1 MYLTGFPSEE
11 FPPRKFLAASRN
23 LPIAGPDSHE
33 YKEGMSNRQNW
44 EAFVFKSWRFSTIFL
59 IILLSAQVTHVF
71 ADNLIP
77 ADRRITWNPGIP
89 GGIPNRTTIFANV
102 KNAPYNAVG
111 DGVHDDT
118 VAIQQAITACP
129 TGQVVYIP
137 PGTYRTSGSL
147 NIGRF
152 KTVRGAGPSQTKIID
167 YGTSDIF
174 NMVSGSIS
182 WSATD
187 ISSGYT
193 KDSTTLTLASSTLAT
208 VGCYLCIDQ
217 LNKGGIVDMG
227 DCNWCFRQNG
237 ANRNMS
243 QIVKVTAV
251 NGNTVTISP
260 PLYYTFEAAYAPQ
273 AARIQS
279 DLNSMVQYSGVEDLY
294 VERRTTGT
302 ASTFML
308 NYAVNCWVKNV
319 ESYNAQGYHV
329 RLQRSYGC
337 VVRDSYFHHGNS
349 GYSAATADHGYGLIL
364 MCQNSDNLIENNIFY
379 YLRHSM
385 VFSGGGSGN
394 VLGYNYSYRM
404 FDDYYPNTDW
414 LMGDLLTH
422 GSHPYMNLF
431 EGNVVDL
438 LFFDG
443 VHGSSS
449 HNTAFRNYATAR
461 SLGEATTVKYALR
474 GACADFTN
482 RYENVIGCVL
492 TSPGVS
498 GAYDPSNISGWGTQT
513 YVWLLGYKPQGGYG
527 TATPSDPLVASTLLR
542 HGNYDYIT
550 KSTHWDPSITNQT
563 LPASLY
569 LPSKPGWWDST
580 PWPPIGP
587 DVSGYTN
594 AIPAYKRFT
603 GTSVSKPNAPTNLR
617 IVP

>member
-1 MYLTGFPSEE
+1 MSSEQSLGAVRVMTGGFGTALL
-11 FPPRKFLAASRN
+11 LAA
-23 LPIAGPDSHE
+23 LFFGQMSH
-33 YKEGMSNRQNW
+33 
-44 EAFVFKSWRFSTIFL
+44 AL
-59 IILLSAQVTHVF
+59 

-77 ADRRITWNPGIP
+77 DNRRITWNPGIP
-89 GGIPNRTTIFANV
+89 GGIPYRTTIFANV
-102 KNAPYNAVG
+102 KNSPYNAVG

-118 VAIQQAITACP
+118 AAIQQAISACP

-137 PGTYRTSGSL
+137 AGTYKTTSALS
-147 NIGRF
+147 IGRF
-152 KTVRGAGPSQTKIID
+152 KTVRGAGPTQTKIIS
-167 YGTSDIF
+167 YGTDDVF
-174 NMVSGSIS
+174 DLVSGSIS
-182 WSATD
+182 WAAAD
-187 ISSGYT
+187 ITSGYT
-193 KDSTTLTLASSTLAT
+193 KGSTNLTLSTSTLAS
-208 VGCYLCIDQ
+208 VGCYLCVDQ
-217 LNKGGIVDMG
+217 LNKGGLVSEG

-251 NGNTVTISP
+251 NGSTVTISP
-260 PLYYTFEAAYAPQ
+260 GLYFDFEAAYSPQ
-273 AARIQS
+273 AARIHS

-294 VERRTTGT
+294 VERDVTGT

-308 NYAVNCWVKNV
+308 NYAVNCWIRNV

-364 MCQNSDNLIENNIFY
+364 MCQNSDNLIENNAFY

-422 GSHPYMNLF
+422 GAHPYMNLF

-449 HNTAFRNYATAR
+449 HNTAFRNYATGK
-461 SLGEATTVKYALR
+461 SLGEATTIKYALR
-474 GACADFTN
+474 AACADFTN
-482 RYENVIGCVL
+482 RYENVLGCVL
-492 TSPGVS
+492 NAPGVT
-498 GAYDPSNISGWGTQT
+498 GAYDPSNIGTWGTQT
-513 YVWLLGYKPQGGYG
+513 FVWLLGYQPQGGYS

-550 KSTHWDPSITNQT
+550 RATHWDSTITNQV

-569 LPSKPGWWDST
+569 LPGKPAWWDAT

-587 DVSGYTN
+587 DVAGYTN
-594 AIPAYKRFT
+594 AIPAFKRFAGIST
-603 GTSVSKPNAPTNLR
+603 SKPTPPANLR
-617 IVP
+617 VVP